1 MERRHK
7 LALYGL
13 AGLVL
18 AAEAAI
24 LAVALTPDV
33 DPVYRAYY
41 IDRTADCYP
50 LPVTGD
56 YSLGTR
62 VSFGPDGKAERLQ
75 LARCGWRDPDV
86 VGSWSDGDRS
96 MLRFAVAPP
105 PADLLLE
112 LVLQPYVDR
121 ETTKQRVEVSANG
134 TSLGMIEL
142 AGRTSLR
149 KEIAIPAATVG
160 ESGLLD
166 ITLQYPDAQEVPG
179 PSGTG
184 PRVYA
189 VFLYNL
195 RLTTQSSAAPSAAEP
210 RS

>member
-7 LALYGL
+7 LALYGI

-24 LAVALTPDV
+24 LAMALTPDV

-50 LPVTGD
+50 LPVTGE
-56 YSLGTR
+56 YALGTR
-62 VSFGPDGKAERLQ
+62 VSFGANGTAERLQ
-75 LARCGWRDPDV
+75 LARCGWRDPDAT
-86 VGSWSDGDRS
+86 GSWSDGDRS
-96 MLRFAVAPP
+96 LLRFAVASP

-121 ETTKQRVEVSANG
+121 ETTRQRVEVTAND
-134 TSLGMIEL
+134 TSLGVIEL
-142 AGRTSLR
+142 EGRTSLR
-149 KEIAIPAATVG
+149 KEIVVPAAAVG

-166 ITLQYPDAQEVPG
+166 ITLQYPDARALSG
-179 PSGTG
+179 PSGTA
-184 PRVYA
+184 PRIYA
-189 VFLYNL
+189 VFLYSL
-195 RLTTQSSAAPSAAEP
+195 RLSTQASAVPSAAEP